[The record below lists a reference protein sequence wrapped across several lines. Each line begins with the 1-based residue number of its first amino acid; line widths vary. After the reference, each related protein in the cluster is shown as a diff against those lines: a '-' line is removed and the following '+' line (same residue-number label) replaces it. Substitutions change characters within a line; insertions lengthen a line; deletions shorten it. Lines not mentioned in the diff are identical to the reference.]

1 MLACMLSHLT
11 LETESKMKFSA
22 RLVLLSITAIS
33 GYIQTAYSESI
44 PVTKSAKGQIV
55 QTVETETVT

>member
-1 MLACMLSHLT
+1 MLSHLT

-22 RLVLLSITAIS
+22 RLLLLSITAIS
-33 GYIQTAYSESI
+33 VCVQTAYSKSI

-55 QTVETETVT
+55 QTVEPETVT

>member
-1 MLACMLSHLT
+1 
-11 LETESKMKFSA
+11 MKFSA

-33 GYIQTAYSESI
+33 GCVQTAYSKSI
-44 PVTKSAKGQIV
+44 SVTKNAKGQIV

>member
-1 MLACMLSHLT
+1 
-11 LETESKMKFSA
+11 MKFSA

-33 GYIQTAYSESI
+33 GCVQTAYSKSI
-44 PVTKSAKGQIV
+44 PVTKDAKGQIA